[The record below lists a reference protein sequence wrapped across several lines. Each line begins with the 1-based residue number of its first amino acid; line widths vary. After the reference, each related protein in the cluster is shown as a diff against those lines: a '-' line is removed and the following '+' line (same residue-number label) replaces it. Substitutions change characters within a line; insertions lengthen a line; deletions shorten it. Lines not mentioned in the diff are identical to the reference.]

1 MHTII
6 PAHSTEGIAQI
17 ALRVPV
23 SLREELKTEA
33 RRQGR
38 SLNTHLVMTLRAAA
52 GGEFGDQAP
61 AAGSDTAALQGSA
74 SITTGIGGAHD
85 ERPNG

>member
-1 MHTII
+1 MQTIS
-6 PAHSTEGIAQI
+6 PATKAEGIAQI

-23 SLREELKTEA
+23 SLRDELKTEA

-52 GGEFGDQAP
+52 GPLGDQTCVP
-61 AAGSDTAALQGSA
+61 AAKNDNAARQ
-74 SITTGIGGAHD
+74 GGAI
-85 ERPNG
+85 

>member
-1 MHTII
+1 MQTII
-6 PAHSTEGIAQI
+6 PAHGQEGIAQI

-23 SLREELKTEA
+23 SLRDELKSEA

-52 GGEFGDQAP
+52 GEGAVQSSTP
-61 AAGSDTAALQGSA
+61 AAGNENAA
-74 SITTGIGGAHD
+74 
-85 ERPNG
+85 

>member
-1 MHTII
+1 MQTII
-6 PAHSTEGIAQI
+6 PAHSTEGVAQI

-23 SLREELKTEA
+23 SLRDELKNEA

-52 GGEFGDQAP
+52 GDTVGAQAP
-61 AAGSDTAALQGSA
+61 AAETIQNEKEA
-74 SITTGIGGAHD
+74 
-85 ERPNG
+85 